1 MLTTYTITT
10 WRKRVLPSII
20 QAIKEAIAPRRQ
32 RRSQRAKPS
41 KPLPMYRGKS

>member
-20 QAIKEAIAPRRQ
+20 QAIEEAIAPRRPRKARKPHPGQ
-32 RRSQRAKPS
+32 WRQRA
-41 KPLPMYRGKS
+41 